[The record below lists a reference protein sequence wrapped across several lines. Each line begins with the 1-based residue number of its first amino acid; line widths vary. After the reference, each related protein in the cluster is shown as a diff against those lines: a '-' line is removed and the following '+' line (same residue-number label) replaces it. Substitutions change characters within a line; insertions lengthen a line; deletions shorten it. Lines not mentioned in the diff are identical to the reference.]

1 MHEQEKFD
9 KEIATIKKT
18 KTEISELKNTI
29 NELKNSIESFK
40 SRFKHAEKKSK
51 PWRIGYWKLPKEKE
65 KIKNS
70 KESLWK
76 LYDNE
81 KKQYVHHR
89 KSRRKKKGTESNNG
103 WQLPEPREKNGYID
117 PCGPKDPKQFEPKDR
132 GLHWDTLLYS
142 QKSKTKY
149 FLIAPRGKREL
160 TYKEHP
166 HKTIGFLNRNSSGQ
180 EKMGCRIQNIE
191 RK

>member
-18 KTEISELKNTI
+18 NTEISELKNTI

-40 SRFKHAEKKSK
+40 SRFKHAEKKK
-51 PWRIGYWKLPKEKE
+51 IINLKDRTLEITQGER

-89 KSRRKKKGTESNNG
+89 TSRRKKRERDRSNNG
-103 WQLPEPREKNGYID
+103 
-117 PCGPKDPKQFEPKDR
+117 
-132 GLHWDTLLYS
+132 
-142 QKSKTKY
+142 
-149 FLIAPRGKREL
+149 
-160 TYKEHP
+160 
-166 HKTIGFLNRNSSGQ
+166 
-180 EKMGCRIQNIE
+180 
-191 RK
+191 